1 MLEKEWIMKSKSA
14 WKEFLESI
22 QFCFDS
28 KKGKYSLESYL
39 EIIGQYTD
47 QLILQT
53 EDSGLIYTAG
63 ECIVSRSTQEESYD
77 FGVMMYFIDEQGNA
91 IKKEAFRKIPITK
104 FTREA
109 VEQIGTKKL
118 KFNIEKPEGRVIK

>member
-1 MLEKEWIMKSKSA
+1 MKNKSA

-39 EIIGQYTD
+39 EIIGEYTD

-53 EDSGLIYTAG
+53 ENSGLLYTGG
-63 ECIVSRSTQEESYD
+63 ECIVSKSMEEGFYD
-77 FGVMMYFIDEQGNA
+77 FGVMMYFVDEQDNA
-91 IKKEAFRKIPITK
+91 IKKEAFRKIPVTK
-104 FTREA
+104 FTRETA
-109 VEQIGTKKL
+109 EQIGTEKL
-118 KFNIEKPEGRVIK
+118 KFSIEKPEGGVIK

>member
-1 MLEKEWIMKSKSA
+1 MKNKSA

-39 EIIGQYTD
+39 EIIGEYTD
-47 QLILQT
+47 RLILQT
-53 EDSGLIYTAG
+53 EGSGLIYTGG
-63 ECIVSRSTQEESYD
+63 ECAVSRSMEEESYD
-77 FGVMMYFIDEQGNA
+77 FGIIMYFVDEENHA

-104 FTREA
+104 FTRETA
-109 VEQIGTKKL
+109 EQIGTEKL
-118 KFNIEKPEGRVIK
+118 KFSIEKPKGGVAK